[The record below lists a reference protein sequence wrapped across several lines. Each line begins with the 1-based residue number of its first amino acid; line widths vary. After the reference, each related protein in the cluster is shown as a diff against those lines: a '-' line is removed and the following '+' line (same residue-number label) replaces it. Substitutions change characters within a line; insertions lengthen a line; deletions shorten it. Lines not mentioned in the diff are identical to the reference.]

1 MATSSF
7 FNNVIIDTEEKF
19 KNLVIALEKSE
30 RSQPNYKRTDLAK
43 VTDAD
48 EEWIRKIFSK
58 PVDKR

>member
-30 RSQPNYKRTDLAK
+30 RSQPDLDNAALAK
-43 VTDAD
+43 ATDAD
-48 EEWIRKIFSK
+48 KEWIRKAFGKSGSK
-58 PVDKR
+58 R

>member
-7 FNNVIIDTEEKF
+7 FNNVVIDTEEKF

-30 RSQPNYKRTDLAK
+30 RSQSDYKSAHPAK

-48 EEWIRKIFSK
+48 EEWIRKTFSK
-58 PVDKR
+58 PVDKL

>member
-7 FNNVIIDTEEKF
+7 FNNVVIDTEEKF
-19 KNLVIALEKSE
+19 KDLVVALEKSE
-30 RSQPNYKRTDLAK
+30 RSQTDYRSADSAS

-48 EEWIRKIFSK
+48 EAWIDRTFGK

>member
-30 RSQPNYKRTDLAK
+30 RSQPDYKSTHPAK

-48 EEWIRKIFSK
+48 EEWIRKTFCK
-58 PVDKR
+58 PVDKP